1 MLEIGQEG
9 RADAGR
15 LERSMN
21 IPLVVDMFFDE
32 PEDLMHLGNFAFHA
46 GDLAD
51 THDPAPAVGQAYQ
64 LDQQAD
70 RGCDLTSNTRGAYGQ
85 PGHAYHLLE
94 PLERI
99 TRRIRVHRRHR
110 SFMTGV
116 HGLEHVEGLL
126 AATLADDDTVGTHP
140 KGILDELALADL
152 ASALGIRRP
161 GLHPQDMRELK
172 LQFGGVLY
180 GDEPLLRGNVTRQR
194 VQHRRLAGSGA
205 ARDDQRYLPFH

>member
-9 RADAGR
+9 RPDTGR

-21 IPLVVDMFFDE
+21 IPLIVDMFFDE
-32 PEDLMHLGNFAFHA
+32 PEDLVHLDDFAFHA
-46 GDLAD
+46 SDLAD
-51 THDPAPAVGQAYQ
+51 AHEPTPAVGHAYQ

-70 RGCDLTSNTRGAYGQ
+70 RRCDLTSNAAGAYGH

-99 TRRIRVHRRHR
+99 TRRIRVHSRHR

-140 KGILDELALADL
+140 KGILDELTLADL
-152 ASALGIRRP
+152 APA
-161 GLHPQDMRELK
+161 
-172 LQFGGVLY
+172 FG
-180 GDEPLLRGNVTRQR
+180 
-194 VQHRRLAGSGA
+194 
-205 ARDDQRYLPFH
+205 